1 MKPSV
6 FGSFIVIAAM
16 SMGLV
21 AATSDSQRAFLDD
34 EAILAGWESTYG
46 SIRTMRFSYV
56 NRLVDFQPSQT
67 PEDNP
72 DEPPPNPVKYKHV
85 ERIEEG
91 KHYHLRYSLAEVG
104 FDNPEWLVEFAF
116 NGKNTQSY
124 MGSTKGGMIAPGQRG
139 GSEETDNGLKKFM
152 FLTNR
157 NTPDVLKDEYPNG
170 IPQIAFSFKIGKL
183 KRKVIV
189 RPNLE
194 YVAGQP
200 CHVVEIIYDYD
211 VRGKTTEI
219 KKVFWM
225 AHDRGMCP
233 MKFQKLRNGELEE
246 EIAIE
251 RIAVT
256 DMDGNSVWYPQKAY
270 RTISHDEIG
279 TIRNELT
286 VTDFVPNVEVDE
298 DTFRFD
304 FPLGTHVSDRV
315 LGLSYVVGDT
325 APDGEVSPVRD
336 ISSAEKKQ
344 TANEARRQT
353 TNVMKSSLERPVEE
367 SEQPTDKNQEKEEDP
382 ILIEPVTGRD
392 NTLGLKGLA
401 ILGAVVLAAFGLGFW
416 YKRSTNT

>member
-1 MKPSV
+1 
-6 FGSFIVIAAM
+6 
-16 SMGLV
+16 
-21 AATSDSQRAFLDD
+21 
-34 EAILAGWESTYG
+34 
-46 SIRTMRFSYV
+46 
-56 NRLVDFQPSQT
+56 
-67 PEDNP
+67 
-72 DEPPPNPVKYKHV
+72 
-85 ERIEEG
+85 
-91 KHYHLRYSLAEVG
+91 
-104 FDNPEWLVEFAF
+104 
-116 NGKNTQSY
+116 
-124 MGSTKGGMIAPGQRG
+124 
-139 GSEETDNGLKKFM
+139 
-152 FLTNR
+152 
-157 NTPDVLKDEYPNG
+157 
-170 IPQIAFSFKIGKL
+170 
-183 KRKVIV
+183 
-189 RPNLE
+189 
-194 YVAGQP
+194 
-200 CHVVEIIYDYD
+200 
-211 VRGKTTEI
+211 
-219 KKVFWM
+219 
-225 AHDRGMCP
+225 

-325 APDGEVSPVRD
+325 APDGKVSPVRD